1 MEMLA
6 HKIVDIFKQFTERE
20 GDIIKNTIHQI
31 HTVEFFFL
39 KCMKSLEL
47 WNIIFVD
54 FDHSNN
60 I

>member
-31 HTVEFFFL
+31 HTAEFFFL
-39 KCMKSLEL
+39 KLHE
-47 WNIIFVD
+47 IFRIMEYY
-54 FDHSNN
+54 FRGFWSFE
-60 I
+60 